1 MNGRKTKTNKRM
13 KQVKGFNMRLLG
25 FFGLIAGIV
34 LFAATGS
41 AMDYMEMAGI
51 NITDGAE
58 NIIGGMSF
66 ASVPLMVTIKGV
78 SGITD
83 GTLFDVTK
91 GFDGFKQAKGI
102 NQASFEEMTAKDVA
116 NLYSEYIGLT
126 VQAGIEN
133 ATKSDVETK
142 EAMEIMKKE
151 MNHTMNELVKSNQD
165 VLKTMASELTSMV
178 EKAKVDKGSNAGT
191 FQTRLKEA
199 FDAKKEDFD
208 AALTQNKST
217 VSMVVEKATQ
227 TYGDIADGEDFAQ
240 MRPGVTDAPVRRPR
254 VRSLFSTIPIQ
265 TEFYKYVEQ
274 ATVIRDAQNVAKCAA
289 VVSTTK
295 ETLIVRDMHTKV
307 VKDMIDFCRLF
318 ISDYPFM
325 QSRINKLL
333 NESVALQED
342 QQLLLGTGLGEETF
356 SIDSYSSEFSAANPV
371 CVLTAKI
378 QDASMVDLILG
389 MRTQIEILGEQ
400 EAFMPNCVLV
410 NLCDWFLGVESRKD
424 LNNNY
429 LDSRVTVINGVPYI
443 AGMMVIPLQN
453 VVANSLY
460 VMDATKAEV
469 LDRMTFEVEIAFQN
483 KDNWE
488 KEIATI
494 KGLTRINL
502 WSPVNWQNAFMKCTD
517 ITTAV
522 AAILK
527 P

>member
-1 MNGRKTKTNKRM
+1 M
-13 KQVKGFNMRLLG
+13 KQVKSFNGRVLG
-25 FFGLIAGIV
+25 FFALVVGMV

-41 AMDYMEMAGI
+41 AMDYMEMAGL
-51 NITDGAE
+51 NISEGVET
-58 NIIGGMSF
+58 IVGGMSW

-91 GFDGFKQAKGI
+91 GFEGFKQAKGI
-102 NQASFEEMTAKDVA
+102 NEAAFSEMTAKDVA

-133 ATKSDVETK
+133 ATKTDTETK
-142 EAMEIMKKE
+142 EALEIMKKE

-165 VLKTMASELTSMV
+165 VLKTMASELTAMV
-178 EKAKVDKGSNAGT
+178 EKAKTEGSTKGG

-199 FDAKKEDFD
+199 FDAKKEEFES
-208 AALTQNKST
+208 ALAQNKST

-227 TYGDIADGEDFAQ
+227 TYGDITDGEDFAQ
-240 MRPGVTDAPVRRPR
+240 MRPGVTDSPVRRPR
-254 VRSLFSTIPIQ
+254 VRSLFSTIPLQ

-274 ATVIRDAQNVAKCAA
+274 ETVIRDAQNVAKCAA

-307 VKDMIDFCRLF
+307 IKDMIDFCRLF

-333 NESVALQED
+333 NESVALRED
-342 QQLLLGTGLGEETF
+342 SQLLLGTGLGEETF
-356 SIDSYSSEFSAANPV
+356 SIDSYSSEFSAANPA

-400 EAFMPNCVLV
+400 EAFMPNVVLV

-429 LDSRVTVINGVPYI
+429 LDSRVTVVNGVPYI

-453 VVANSLY
+453 VAANSLY
-460 VMDATKAEV
+460 VFDSTKAEV

-494 KGLTRINL
+494 KGLCRVNL
-502 WSPVNWQNAFMKCTD
+502 WCPVNWQNAFMKCSD

-522 AAILK
+522 VAIDK